1 MMKIPFS
8 ILPQKKLYKISK
20 SFRGIAQKLESRFP
34 FLEMHLKQAESK
46 LTSIDYLSMCTT
58 STAIMFA
65 FFTFV
70 SLPIIKFGG
79 PIFSPPLIAAVISI
93 FMFMQQVAYPKLV
106 SSRRVIMVERG
117 LLAALQDMHV
127 QLNSGVPLFN
137 AMVNVSQGNYGE
149 VSREFEMVVKE
160 INAGSSQVESLENL
174 AMRNPSILFR
184 RSVWQ
189 IVNGM
194 KSGADISGLIKDAIN
209 TISDE
214 QLTQIQ
220 KYGGQLSPLALFY
233 MLIAVIAPSLGTTF
247 VIVISSFISL
257 GEGTV
262 KAVFYGILIFTIFMQ
277 IMFMGIIKSRRPS
290 LVSYG

>member
-1 MMKIPFS
+1 
-8 ILPQKKLYKISK
+8 
-20 SFRGIAQKLESRFP
+20 
-34 FLEMHLKQAESK
+34 
-46 LTSIDYLSMCTT
+46 
-58 STAIMFA
+58 
-65 FFTFV
+65 
-70 SLPIIKFGG
+70 
-79 PIFSPPLIAAVISI
+79 
-93 FMFMQQVAYPKLV
+93 
-106 SSRRVIMVERG
+106 
-117 LLAALQDMHV
+117 
-127 QLNSGVPLFN
+127 
-137 AMVNVSQGNYGE
+137 
-149 VSREFEMVVKE
+149 
-160 INAGSSQVESLENL
+160 
-174 AMRNPSILFR
+174 MRNPSILFR